1 MGYASKEGRARINSR
16 SPSAA
21 GQCDRCG
28 FIYDFSHLRW
38 QMDYSGAG
46 IYNKRILVCE
56 KCYDTPQQQ
65 LKVIVIPPDPL
76 PVLNA
81 RPPDYVTASTDY
93 RYTSGQNTIDPVTGI
108 PIVQGDIRETNPTT
122 ALYNF
127 QEGAILMEDLT
138 GYLIQETGGVTP
150 LVPDGYL
157 LLLEEAGA
165 ALPAADYLRV
175 TQQTGE
181 PPGGLNKTPG
191 SNFQVPGNDEIGLPK
206 ENVVIPYTGPLQ
218 WP

>member
-1 MGYASKEGRARINSR
+1 MAYASKEGRARINSR
-16 SPSAA
+16 SPQAA

-28 FIYDFSHLRW
+28 FLYSFSHLRW

-81 RPPDYVTASTDY
+81 RPPDYVNAETNY
-93 RYTSGQNTIDPVTGI
+93 RVTSGQNTVDPVTGI
-108 PIVQGDIRETNPTT
+108 PIIQGNIRGSYTTILYPNAISLENNLGLITLENDPESFLGEEYNNPE
-122 ALYNF
+122 L
-127 QEGAILMEDLT
+127 
-138 GYLIQETGGVTP
+138 
-150 LVPDGYL
+150 
-157 LLLEEAGA
+157 
-165 ALPAADYLRV
+165 YLRV

-181 PPGGLNKTPG
+181 PPYGTDQTPG
-191 SNFQVPGNDEIGLPK
+191 TSFQVPGNDDPGLPY
-206 ENVVIPYTGPLQ
+206 ENVVVPKTGPL
-218 WP
+218 

>member
-1 MGYASKEGRARINSR
+1 MAYASKEGRARINSR
-16 SPSAA
+16 SPEAA

-28 FIYDFSHLRW
+28 FLYSFSHLRW

-81 RPPDYVTASTDY
+81 RPPDYVTAETNY
-93 RYTSGQNTIDPVTGI
+93 RVTSGQNTIDPVTGI
-108 PIVQGDIRETNPTT
+108 PIINGDILGAYTYTSNNGSIETETHTGLIELEN
-122 ALYNF
+122 L
-127 QEGAILMEDLT
+127 QEQLG
-138 GYLIQETGGVTP
+138 
-150 LVPDGYL
+150 
-157 LLLEEAGA
+157 LEAEG
-165 ALPAADYLRV
+165 DKSIYLRV

-181 PPGGLNKTPG
+181 PPGGYNTSPG
-191 SNFQVPGNDEIGLPK
+191 TNFQVPGNDDPGLPY
-206 ENVVIPYTGPLQ
+206 ENDVVPKTGPLY
-218 WP
+218 

>member
-1 MGYASKEGRARINSR
+1 MAYASKEGRARIDSR

-28 FIYDFSHLRW
+28 FLYSFSHLRW

-81 RPPDYVTASTDY
+81 RPPDYVNAETNY
-93 RYTSGQNTIDPVTGI
+93 RVTSGQNTVDPVTGI
-108 PIVQGDIRETNPTT
+108 PIIQGNTRASYATILDPSAISLENNSGLISLEGDPETFLGEEYNNPQ
-122 ALYNF
+122 L
-127 QEGAILMEDLT
+127 
-138 GYLIQETGGVTP
+138 
-150 LVPDGYL
+150 
-157 LLLEEAGA
+157 
-165 ALPAADYLRV
+165 YLRV

-181 PPGGLNKTPG
+181 PPYGTDQTPG
-191 SNFQVPGNDEIGLPK
+191 TNFQVPGDDDPGLPY
-206 ENVVIPYTGPLQ
+206 ENVVVPKTGPL
-218 WP
+218 

>member
-1 MGYASKEGRARINSR
+1 MAYASKEGRARIDSR

-28 FIYDFSHLRW
+28 FLYSFSHLRW

-81 RPPDYVTASTDY
+81 RPPDYITASTNY
-93 RYTSGQNTIDPVTGI
+93 RYTSGQNYIDPVTGI
-108 PIVQGDIRETNPTT
+108 PVVQGDILGAATHYTLGETL
-122 ALYNF
+122 AL
-127 QEGAILMEDLT
+127 EDILSGSIALES
-138 GYLIQETGGVTP
+138 GSGLIE
-150 LVPDGYL
+150 
-157 LLLEEAGA
+157 LEESAQQITNIFE
-165 ALPAADYLRV
+165 RV

-181 PPGGLNKTPG
+181 PPYGTNQEPG
-191 SNFQVPGNDEIGLPK
+191 TSFQVPGNDDIGLPPL
-206 ENVVIPYTGPLQ
+206 NVKIPKTGPLS
-218 WP
+218 

>member
-1 MGYASKEGRARINSR
+1 MAYASKEGRTRIDSR
-16 SPSAA
+16 SPSAS

-28 FIYDFSHLRW
+28 FLYNHSHLRW

-81 RPPDYVTASTDY
+81 RPPDYVDAETNY
-93 RYTSGQNTIDPVTGI
+93 RVTSGQNTIDPVTGI
-108 PIVQGDIRETNPTT
+108 PIVQGNIRGSYTT
-122 ALYNF
+122 ILYPNGLSLEN
-127 QEGAILMEDLT
+127 QQGLLGLENSSYDAI
-138 GYLIQETGGVTP
+138 G
-150 LVPDGYL
+150 
-157 LLLEEAGA
+157 LEESNPD
-165 ALPAADYLRV
+165 LYLRV

-181 PPGGLNKTPG
+181 PPYGTNQLPG
-191 SNFQVPGNDEIGLPK
+191 TNFQVPGDDDPGLPY
-206 ENVVIPYTGPLQ
+206 ENEVIPKTGPL
-218 WP
+218 

>member
-1 MGYASKEGRARINSR
+1 MAYASKEGRTRIDSR
-16 SPSAA
+16 NPSAS

-28 FIYDFSHLRW
+28 FLYNHSHLRW

-81 RPPDYVTASTDY
+81 RPPDYVNSEANY
-93 RYTSGQNTIDPVTGI
+93 RVVSGQNTIDPVTGI
-108 PIVQGDIRETNPTT
+108 PIVQGDYRGSYTSLYIDN
-122 ALYNF
+122 ALMLENGDGCISDEALELCIG
-127 QEGAILMEDLT
+127 QEQGLTPDL
-138 GYLIQETGGVTP
+138 
-150 LVPDGYL
+150 
-157 LLLEEAGA
+157 
-165 ALPAADYLRV
+165 YLRV

-181 PPGGLNKTPG
+181 PPYGNNITPG
-191 SNFQVPGNDEIGLPK
+191 TNFQVPGNDDPGLPY
-206 ENVVIPYTGPLQ
+206 ENLDVPQTGPLT
-218 WP
+218 

>member
-1 MGYASKEGRARINSR
+1 MAYASKQGRTRIDSR
-16 SPSAA
+16 NPSAS

-28 FIYDFSHLRW
+28 FLYNHSHLRW

-56 KCYDTPQQQ
+56 ICYDTPQQQ

-81 RPPDYVTASTDY
+81 RPPDYVDAETNY
-93 RYTSGQNTIDPVTGI
+93 RVTSGQNYIDPVTGI
-108 PIVQGDIRETNPTT
+108 PVVTGDILGAYTSLGLDDKLMLENQSGSIQAETG
-122 ALYNF
+122 YF
-127 QEGAILMEDLT
+127 QLATEQLT
-138 GYLIQETGGVTP
+138 GDKV
-150 LVPDGYL
+150 
-157 LLLEEAGA
+157 
-165 ALPAADYLRV
+165 YLRV

-181 PPGGLNKTPG
+181 APGGLNEQPG
-191 SNFQVPGNDEIGLPK
+191 TNFQVPGNDDPGLPY
-206 ENVVIPYTGPLQ
+206 ENEEIPQTGPLI